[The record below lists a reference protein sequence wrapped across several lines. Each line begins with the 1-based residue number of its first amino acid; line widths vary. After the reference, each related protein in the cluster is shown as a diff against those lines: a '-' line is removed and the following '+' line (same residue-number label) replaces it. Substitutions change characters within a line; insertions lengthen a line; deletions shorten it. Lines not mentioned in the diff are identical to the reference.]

1 MDGRVYWF
9 KARPDQLLADG
20 QIAIYN
26 QRLPD
31 ATLKRISNVGRPS
44 SPRTTTSRAMQ
55 RTTISRSSGGGLC
68 DAASCP
74 RARIDPRRAPG
85 PRCRAGDL
93 LPEPSGADP
102 TRDRAR
108 PVRSGRQATDHQGA
122 IATGGSYFA
131 NVVGTVYQPTGATTT
146 DQFGNTVAV
155 MAALPDK
162 YLRLRH
168 NGEQAVLDSKMGPAI
183 LTQAAALGVKIYRLL
198 RTSQT
203 DAGCWSSD
211 GATCG
216 PDYIATVG
224 LIQ

>member
-1 MDGRVYWF
+1 MRCLVLALGLILAALP
-9 KARPDQLLADG
+9 ARAVELVISYPNQAALIQL
-20 QIAIYN
+20 
-26 QRLPD
+26 
-31 ATLKRISNVGRPS
+31 ATALGLYDPVAKQL
-44 SPRTTTSRAMQ
+44 TT
-55 RTTISRSSGGGLC
+55 
-68 DAASCP
+68 
-74 RARIDPRRAPG
+74 
-85 PRCRAGDL
+85 
-93 LPEPSGADP
+93 
-102 TRDRAR
+102 
-108 PVRSGRQATDHQGA
+108 QGA
-122 IATGGSYFA
+122 IVSGGSYFA